1 MATQAL
7 AGASLTIGEVAS
19 ATGLQASAIRYY
31 EDVGLLP
38 TPDRVGGKRRYGRD
52 IIDRLMLIR
61 FSRRLGFRI
70 SDMRGLLV
78 DPSGPRRKDAWRR
91 LVDARLEEVGAL
103 IDGARAVQR
112 VLRESRDCDC
122 VTLDSCR
129 FLREERTRPVL
140 DAPTLPSPR
149 GGGKATD
156 RKRRSESLR

>member
-1 MATQAL
+1 MATRAL
-7 AGASLTIGEVAS
+7 PSASLTIGEVAS

-38 TPDRVGGKRRYGRD
+38 SPERVGGKRRYGRD
-52 IIDRLMLIR
+52 TIDRLMLIR

-78 DPSGPRRKDAWRR
+78 DPPGPRRKEAWRR
-91 LVDARLEEVGAL
+91 LVDARLGEVSAL
-103 IDGARAVQR
+103 IDGAKAVER

-129 FLREERTRPVL
+129 FLREERLRPAL
-140 DAPTLPSPR
+140 TGAEWIPTPAR
-149 GGGKATD
+149 G
-156 RKRRSESLR
+156 KRGSRH